1 MKRLLAGLCAAS
13 LMTGSAAAVVS
24 EMTPPPEEV
33 QTQEQPTV
41 DYTASADIL

>member
-33 QTQEQPTV
+33 QTCLL
-41 DYTASADIL
+41 YTSDAADAL